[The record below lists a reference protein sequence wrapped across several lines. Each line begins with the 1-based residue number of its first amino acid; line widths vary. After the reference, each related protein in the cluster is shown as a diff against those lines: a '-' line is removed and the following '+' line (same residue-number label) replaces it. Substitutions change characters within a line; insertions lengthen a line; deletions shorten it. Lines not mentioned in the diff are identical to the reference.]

1 MRVFLTGATGFIGS
15 RIIPHL
21 IDAGHEVIG
30 MTRSESGAAALRA
43 AGATPFHGVLENP
56 DAIAAEAGE
65 ADAVIHTAFDHNM
78 ANFLANCEKDSRV
91 IHAIGQTLKGSDR
104 PFMITSGTGIGD
116 PGDGTPARED
126 VFNPDHPNPRIA
138 SEIAANDLLE
148 QGVNMRVMRLPQVH
162 DTERQGLITYLIALV
177 RDSGCVPYIGD
188 GANCWS
194 AAHVSDVARLYA
206 MAFDQGAPGVR
217 YHAVAE
223 GAVPMRDVAEVVAEG
238 LGVPAKS
245 MTAEEA
251 EPYLGW
257 FSAFAGLDMSS
268 DSASTRKAIGWE
280 PTGPGLIE
288 DLRAMDYSRRPA
300 GVEA

>member
-15 RIIPHL
+15 RIVPHL
-21 IDAGHEVIG
+21 IEAGHDVIG
-30 MTRSESGAAALRA
+30 MTRSDAGADALRE
-43 AGATPFHGVLENP
+43 AGATPHRAVLEDP
-56 DAIAAEAGE
+56 DAIADAAGE

-78 ANFLANCEKDSRV
+78 EIFLANCEKDARV
-91 IHAIGQTLKGSDR
+91 IHAIGHALKGSDR

-116 PGDGTPARED
+116 PGDGSPARED
-126 VFNPDHPNPRIA
+126 VFNPEHPNPRIA
-138 SEIAANDLLE
+138 SEMAANALLD

-162 DTERQGLITYLIALV
+162 DTEKQGLITYLIALI
-177 RDSGCVPYIGD
+177 RDSGVVPYIGE
-188 GANCWS
+188 GSNRWS

-206 MAFDQGAPGVR
+206 MAFDKGEPGVR

-223 GAVPMRDVAEVVAEG
+223 GAIPMRDVAEVLANG
-238 LGVPAKS
+238 LGVTAKS

-257 FSAFAGLDMSS
+257 FARFASLDMPA
-268 DSASTRKAIGWE
+268 DSTRTRKATGWE

-288 DLRAMDYSRRPA
+288 DLRAMDYSQHRA
-300 GVEA
+300 GANA